1 VTSKKVGIIGVGN
14 VGGRM
19 AKDLVDAGYD
29 VIVMDPSEAAM
40 SRAVQNGA
48 RKVESYAQMMG
59 ETDVVLLSLPNS
71 NIVESVTRGES
82 GLLSQMKPGQV
93 LVDMSTSLPTRTAEL
108 VKLCQAAGIRILDAP
123 ISFGPNGMDIMA
135 GGDQAL
141 FDEIYPIF
149 QVVSHRTTLVGPNGH
164 GHYTKL
170 IQNMISGV
178 NTAVIAE
185 GMAFGAKVGLDLDR
199 VWDAIRTTGAA
210 TSQVQRS
217 YPRMARREFGQG
229 GQLALHTKDMRY
241 VLETAKDIGAV
252 TPFSAVLLEVFSDSL
267 EKGDK
272 LSSQLASILYYESRM
287 DISVNNPMESA
298 KEEGKQS

>member
-1 VTSKKVGIIGVGN
+1 VTNKNVGIIGVGN

-29 VIVMDPSEAAM
+29 VLVMDPSEAAAA
-40 SRAVQNGA
+40 RAVANGA
-48 RKVESYAQMMG
+48 RKVSSYAEMMDQ
-59 ETDVVLLSLPNS
+59 TDVVLLSLPNS
-71 NIVESVTRGES
+71 NVVEAVTRGDS
-82 GLLSQMKPGQV
+82 GLLAQMKSGQV

-108 VKLCQAAGIRILDAP
+108 VKLCESAGIRILDAP
-123 ISFGPNGMDIMA
+123 ISFGPHGMDIMA

-149 QVVSHRTTLVGPNGH
+149 EVVGHRTTLVGPNGH

-185 GMAFGAKVGLDLDR
+185 GMAFGAKVGLDLER
-199 VWDAIRTTGAA
+199 VWEAIRTTGAA
-210 TSQVQRS
+210 TNQVERS

-241 VLETAKDIGAV
+241 VIETAKEIQAV
-252 TPFSAVLLEVFSDSL
+252 TPFSEVLLEVFSDSL

-272 LSSQLASILYYESRM
+272 LSSQLASIIYYESRM
-287 DISVNNPMESA
+287 GISVNDPMLPKN
-298 KEEGKQS
+298 KEGQ